1 MRLRR
6 PPARAPMETVV
17 AMIDV
22 VFFLLV
28 FFLLIGR
35 MDATSPFE
43 VIPPL
48 ALTGSD
54 LPGGGVMVAVGA
66 DGRKALDG
74 TEMEAE
80 ALIAALRDR
89 AAAAPDLAVRVNA
102 HGAAALGVVLPL
114 LARLED
120 LGLAEVALV
129 VSPDPP

>member
-1 MRLRR
+1 MKLRR

-48 ALTGSD
+48 ALTGTD
-54 LPGGGVMVAVGA
+54 LPGGGTMVTVGA

-89 AAAAPDLAVRVNA
+89 AAATPDLAVRVNA

-120 LGLAEVALV
+120 LGLADVALV